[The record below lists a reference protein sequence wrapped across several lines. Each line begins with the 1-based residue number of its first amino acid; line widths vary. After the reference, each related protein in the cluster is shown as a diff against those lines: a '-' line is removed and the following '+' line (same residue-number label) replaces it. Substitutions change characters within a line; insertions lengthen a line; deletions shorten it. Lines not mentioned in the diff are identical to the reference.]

1 MTRWS
6 ILFFLLIQFVFMAM
20 ASEPSE
26 FNLSS
31 EFKLK
36 DLNRRAQHP
45 VGFNLYGFGPMSG
58 AGITMDAFITPK
70 FAFETGAGFRDFDL
84 NHAFTIGAR
93 YHLLGKTMLNLT
105 PYIGI
110 YTAFHYNGTSLQNH
124 AVYIP
129 VGIHRI
135 KKNGFC
141 WSAEIAWQRN
151 VFNGNH
157 LSGGFRIGYRFKKR
171 NK

>member
-1 MTRWS
+1 MRLAICS
-6 ILFFLLIQFVFMAM
+6 LLVSLLSFQATCSEVFDFPRTA
-20 ASEPSE
+20 
-26 FNLSS
+26 N
-31 EFKLK
+31 FKLK
-36 DLNRRAQHP
+36 DLNRRSQFP

-70 FAFETGAGFRDFDL
+70 FALEAGTGFRDFDL
-84 NHAFTIGAR
+84 NHAFTLGAR

-110 YTAFHYNGTSLQNH
+110 YTAFHYNGSTLQNH

-129 VGIHRI
+129 VGVHKI

-157 LSGGFRIGYRFKKR
+157 LSGGFRVGYRFKKR